1 MSCMFLPPD
10 CGTQSI
16 QPILPKSMDALRADG
31 LAAIHALNPSLAQ
44 ATPAVEQ
51 FVGAS
56 VRPDGRP
63 YYLTVVAPEATLQ
76 KDASWSGA
84 FYAPCGYFHIA
95 GSVEGGPY
103 TADSSLL
110 KVSASLYLAEKETV
124 AAQWTVIGP
133 NANIVAQNNEAMIQD
148 ITITAKGPHDERD
161 IRSCIARHAP
171 LYAWGVPRTVVA
183 SQCGVALACLVE
195 AVC

>member
-16 QPILPKSMDALRADG
+16 QPIAPRAMDALRADG
-31 LAAIHALNPSLAQ
+31 LATLNALYPSLVQ
-44 ATPAVEQ
+44 ATPAIEE

-56 VRPDGRP
+56 IRPDGRP
-63 YYLTVVAPEATLQ
+63 FYLTVMAPEAALE
-76 KDASWSGA
+76 KDAAWTGA
-84 FYAPCGYFHIA
+84 FYAPGGFFHVA
-95 GSVEGGPY
+95 GSVEGRPH
-103 TADSSLL
+103 TAGSSLL
-110 KVSASLYLAEKETV
+110 TVSAALFVAEKEAV
-124 AAQWTVIGP
+124 AAQWSVIGP
-133 NANIVAQNNEAMIQD
+133 NAGVDAQNNEAMIQD
-148 ITITAKGPHDERD
+148 IAITARGPHDERD

-171 LYAWGVPRTVVA
+171 LLAWGLPRTVVA